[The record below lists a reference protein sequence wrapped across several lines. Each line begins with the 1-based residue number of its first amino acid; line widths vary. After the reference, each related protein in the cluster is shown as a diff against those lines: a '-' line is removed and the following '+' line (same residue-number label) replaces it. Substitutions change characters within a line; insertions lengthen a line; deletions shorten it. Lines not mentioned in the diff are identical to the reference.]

1 MILLVDGS
9 TTTKSTT
16 TTVSTTT
23 TTDPDATTTTAG
35 SDTTTTTPKT
45 TTTQGGGGGE
55 RFPKKSLGM
64 YIILADDTED
74 GYHSDADWEPKL
86 YEYQQIGANVLVNY
100 FFHFSGRPCRT

>member
-1 MILLVDGS
+1 
-9 TTTKSTT
+9 
-16 TTVSTTT
+16 
-23 TTDPDATTTTAG
+23 
-35 SDTTTTTPKT
+35 
-45 TTTQGGGGGE
+45 
-55 RFPKKSLGM
+55 M